1 MTDSTRAALRTA
13 ASRRLRWVLFGGAA
27 LWLAVA
33 ARLVQVQGLDHDM
46 YTQRARAQH
55 ERQISLSARR
65 GEILDRAG
73 RELAFDVASVSFYS
87 HPAAVRDRD
96 GVARHFS
103 RISGRTVDDV
113 RRLLDPNRP
122 FVYLLRQTH
131 DEDLTRARAER
142 FQGIF
147 EQAEVRRFYPYGHLA
162 GQLLGFT
169 DIDNEGREG
178 VELALDELL
187 AEQPG
192 AARSFIDNRG
202 RILPERSEATAPA
215 RHGASVRLTI
225 DAVIQGILEEELVR
239 AVTETEAESALG
251 VISDPRTGDILALGS
266 VPLFDPNHPGAS
278 PAAHRRNRLITDP
291 FEPGSTL
298 KPITMAAV
306 LDGRHASLADTSVFC
321 EQGVLVLATGDTL
334 RDTKAHGW
342 LTASQVL
349 SRSSNI
355 GMVKLV
361 RTLRRAEFYESL
373 RAFGFGTRTGM
384 GLPAE
389 SAGLLHQA
397 REWSERSLETIAIGQ
412 EISVTAVQLVQAFG
426 AIANGGVLMAPRLLS
441 EVRGADGQL
450 LRRTEPQRVRRVVS
464 RETANRLQEM
474 MRGVVLEGTG
484 RKAAIAGI
492 GVAGKTGTAQRALP
506 GGGGYAE
513 DEYVSSFVGF
523 LPTSGEARYICLVVV
538 ENPRIGKY
546 GGTVAAPV
554 FRRTMERVL
563 ALDGSL
569 SPTVSEPAV
578 AAISSAA
585 DVMPDLR
592 GLSSMR
598 ARVQAARRGL
608 ALRLEGEGELVIA
621 QTPPPHAVRGVGDVI
636 VCRLG
641 EAGDFPLTVSLRGTP
656 LRQAVLMRKLGMH
669 RQLAALVP

>member
-1 MTDSTRAALRTA
+1 
-13 ASRRLRWVLFGGAA
+13 
-27 LWLAVA
+27 
-33 ARLVQVQGLDHDM
+33 
-46 YTQRARAQH
+46 
-55 ERQISLSARR
+55 
-65 GEILDRAG
+65 
-73 RELAFDVASVSFYS
+73 
-87 HPAAVRDRD
+87 
-96 GVARHFS
+96 
-103 RISGRTVDDV
+103 
-113 RRLLDPNRP
+113 
-122 FVYLLRQTH
+122 
-131 DEDLTRARAER
+131 
-142 FQGIF
+142 
-147 EQAEVRRFYPYGHLA
+147 
-162 GQLLGFT
+162 
-169 DIDNEGREG
+169 
-178 VELALDELL
+178 
-187 AEQPG
+187 
-192 AARSFIDNRG
+192 
-202 RILPERSEATAPA
+202 
-215 RHGASVRLTI
+215 
-225 DAVIQGILEEELVR
+225 
-239 AVTETEAESALG
+239 
-251 VISDPRTGDILALGS
+251 
-266 VPLFDPNHPGAS
+266 
-278 PAAHRRNRLITDP
+278 
-291 FEPGSTL
+291 
-298 KPITMAAV
+298 
-306 LDGRHASLADTSVFC
+306 
-321 EQGVLVLATGDTL
+321 
-334 RDTKAHGW
+334 
-342 LTASQVL
+342 
-349 SRSSNI
+349 
-355 GMVKLV
+355 
-361 RTLRRAEFYESL
+361 
-373 RAFGFGTRTGM
+373 
-384 GLPAE
+384 
-389 SAGLLHQA
+389 
-397 REWSERSLETIAIGQ
+397 
-412 EISVTAVQLVQAFG
+412 
-426 AIANGGVLMAPRLLS
+426 MAPRLLS

-506 GGGGYAE
+506 SGGGYAE

-592 GLSSMR
+592 GLSSTR